1 MHQDCGTGVSPGGF
15 ESHRRDACAT
25 RAATVQGFNAR
36 TFVWGILTLFPF
48 LLAQAQSPIP
58 TQAELA
64 EAHRWAAAKFAGRI
78 EEPKPEPAIVVL
90 ANHDP
95 VQKNGRR
102 GGPMRIGDREF
113 SRGLYCHAPSKL
125 VVRLPGPGKTLTAV
139 AGVDSNDQT
148 SGGRGSV
155 DFSVHAGGA
164 EKFRSGVMHEG
175 MAGKPV
181 NVELHGANE
190 FELRVDETPDGI
202 SCDQADWAD
211 AKVILADGRELW
223 LADLPLQEGGGR
235 APLNTELPFT
245 FTYDGKP
252 AAELFKTWKLERKTT
267 PGRRG
272 DEADLTRT
280 NPPPPVGGYE
290 VTWTDPATAL
300 QVRLVGFEY
309 ADFPTVEWT
318 VYFKNTGPKETPLLT
333 DILALDLSL
342 ERGSEREFTLH
353 HHKGTFVRADDFEP
367 LTTTLAAKQELR
379 FAPPAGRPLGQVF
392 PYFNLEWQDEG
403 LIAVVGWPGQWF
415 AEFTRDNARGLHLVA
430 GQERTHLRLKPGEEI
445 RTPLVVLQFWKG
457 GDWLRA
463 QNVWRRWMVAHNIPR
478 PGGEA
483 PRPLLTPCSSHQFGE
498 MIQADEASQKLF
510 IDRYLEEKLN
520 PDYWWMDAG
529 WYVHYG
535 QGWPQ
540 VGTWE
545 VDPARFPHGLRAI
558 TDHAHAKSVKSIVW
572 FEPER
577 VTPGTFLYT
586 NNPAWLLGKDGGQ
599 KLLDLGHPEARTW
612 LINHVDR
619 MLTEQGID
627 LYRQDYNVDPL
638 NFWRDTDSEDRQ
650 GITENH
656 YVSGYLEFWDA
667 LRRRHPGL
675 LIDSCAS
682 GGHRN
687 DLETMRRSL
696 PFLRSD
702 FIQDAVGNQSHT
714 YGLSF
719 WLPYHGTGT
728 DQLNPYDLRSAL
740 ACPHFIAC
748 WDVRDRKLDYNFLR
762 KTVSDWRGYADNYL
776 GDYYPITPYSTS
788 NDAWL
793 GWQFDQPEQGR
804 GVVQAFRR
812 ANSVYESARFKLHGL
827 EAAALYLVTDL
838 DTPEAK
844 LQLSGRELMETGVG
858 LTLTQ
863 QPSAKIVTYKKVR

>member
-1 MHQDCGTGVSPGGF
+1 MKT
-15 ESHRRDACAT
+15 
-25 RAATVQGFNAR
+25 
-36 TFVWGILTLFPF
+36 LTLAMVVTW
-48 LLAQAQSPIP
+48 LSILIVGAQSTIASP
-58 TQAELA
+58 TEIAA
-64 EAHRWAAAKFAGRI
+64 AHRWAAAKFAGRV

-95 VQKNGRR
+95 VQKNGRHAR
-102 GGPMRIGDREF
+102 PLHLGERAF
-113 SRGLYCHAPSKL
+113 SHGLFCHAPSKL
-125 VVRLPGPGKTLTAV
+125 IVRLPGAGETFTAIT
-139 AGVDSNDQT
+139 GVDSNEQT

-155 DFSVHAGGA
+155 DFSVHVGGT

-175 MAGKPV
+175 VAGKPV
-181 NVELHGANE
+181 NVELDGATE
-190 FELRVDETPDGI
+190 FELRIEETPDGI

-235 APLNTELPFT
+235 APLTTDPPFT

-252 AAELFKTWKLERKTT
+252 SSELLTTWKLERKLT

-272 DEADLTRT
+272 DEADLTRS
-280 NPPPPVGGYE
+280 NPPLRVGGYE
-290 VTWTDPATAL
+290 LTWTDPATGL
-300 QVRLVGFEY
+300 QVRCVGVEY

-318 VYFKNTGPKETPLLT
+318 VYFKNTGVGDSPVLT
-333 DILALDLSL
+333 DILALDMRL
-342 ERGSEREFTLH
+342 ERSGSREFVLH

-367 LTTTLAAKQELR
+367 LTTSLAANQRLR
-379 FAPPAGRPLGQVF
+379 FAPPAGRPLGHVF
-392 PYFNLEWQDEG
+392 PYFNLEWQNEG
-403 LIAVVGWPGQWF
+403 MIAVVGWPGQWF
-415 AEFTRDNARGLHLVA
+415 AEFSRDKARGLRLVA
-430 GQERTHLRLKPGEEI
+430 GQERLHLRLKPGEEI

-478 PGGEA
+478 PGGTA

-529 WYVHYG
+529 WYLHYG

-545 VDPARFPHGLRAI
+545 VDTNRFPRGLRAI
-558 TDHAHAKSVKSIVW
+558 TDHAHAKGVKSIVW

-586 NNPAWLLGKDGGQ
+586 NNPAWLLGKGADQ
-599 KLLDLGHPEARTW
+599 KLLNLGNPEARAW

-619 MLTEQGID
+619 TLIEQGID

-638 NFWRDTDSEDRQ
+638 GFWRGTDAEDRQ

-656 YVSGYLEFWDA
+656 YVSGYLEFWDQ

-702 FIQDAVGNQSHT
+702 FIQDAVGNQCHT

-728 DQLNPYDLRSAL
+728 DQLTPYDLRSAL

-748 WDVRDRKLDYNFLR
+748 WDLRDRKLDYNFLR
-762 KTVSDWRGYADNYL
+762 QTIADWRSYADNYL
-776 GDYYPITPYSTS
+776 GDYYPLTPYTTS
-788 NDAWL
+788 SDAWL
-793 GWQFDQPEQGR
+793 GWQFDQPEPGR

-812 ANSVYESARFKLHGL
+812 ANSVYESARFKLRGL
-827 EAAALYLVTDL
+827 EAGARYLVRDL
-838 DTPEAK
+838 DTPDAK
-844 LQLSGRELMETGVG
+844 PQFTGRELMETGLV
-858 LTLTQ
+858 LTLAE
-863 QPSAKIVTYKKVR
+863 QPSARIVTYQKVQ

>member
-1 MHQDCGTGVSPGGF
+1 MKTL
-15 ESHRRDACAT
+15 
-25 RAATVQGFNAR
+25 
-36 TFVWGILTLFPF
+36 TFAILATLFP
-48 LLAQAQSPIP
+48 LLIARAQSTMPSP
-58 TQAELA
+58 AEIA
-64 EAHRWAAAKFAGRI
+64 DAHRWAAAKFGGVAQTR
-78 EEPKPEPAIVVL
+78 PVEPALLVL
-90 ANHDP
+90 ANHDA
-95 VQKNGRR
+95 VQKNSRNGK
-102 GGPMRIGDREF
+102 PMRIVDQ
-113 SRGLYCHAPSKL
+113 SYTRGLFCHAFSKII
-125 VVRLPGPGKTLTAV
+125 VRLPSPGGSFSAIV
-139 AGVDSNDQT
+139 SVDTNEQT

-155 DFSVHAGGA
+155 DFSVSVGGA
-164 EKFRSGVMHEG
+164 EKFRSGVMREG
-175 MAGKPV
+175 MPGKPV
-181 NVELHGANE
+181 AVVLGGATE
-190 FELRVDETPDGI
+190 FVIQVDETPDGI
-202 SCDQADWAD
+202 ACDQADWAD
-211 AKVILADGRELW
+211 AKVTLADGRELW
-223 LADLPLQEGGGR
+223 LADLPLQEGGER
-235 APLNTELPFT
+235 APLTTDPPFA

-252 AAELFKTWKLERKTT
+252 SAELLKTWKLERKTT
-267 PGRRG
+267 HGRRG
-272 DEADLTRT
+272 DEADLTRS

-290 VTWTDPATAL
+290 LTWTDPATAL
-300 QVRLVGFEY
+300 QVRCVGVEY

-318 VYFKNTGPKETPLLT
+318 VYFKNTGTTDTPVLS
-333 DILALDLSL
+333 DILALDTSF
-342 ERGSEREFTLH
+342 ERGGSREFLLH

-367 LTTTLAAKQELR
+367 LTTPLATNEKLR

-403 LIAVVGWPGQWF
+403 VIAVVGWPGQWF
-415 AEFTRDNARGLHLVA
+415 AEFSRDNARGLHLIA

-529 WYVHYG
+529 WYFHYG
-535 QGWPQ
+535 KGWPQ

-545 VDPARFPHGLRAI
+545 VDTNRFPRGLRAI
-558 TDHAHAKSVKSIVW
+558 TDYAHAKGVKSIVW

-586 NNPAWLLGKDGGQ
+586 NNPAWLLGKGDGQ
-599 KLLDLGHPEARTW
+599 KLLDLGNPEALAW
-612 LINHVDR
+612 LINHIDR
-619 MLTEQGID
+619 TLTEQGID

-638 NFWRDTDSEDRQ
+638 GYWRGTDTEDRQ

-656 YVSGYLEFWDA
+656 YVAGYLAFWDE

-702 FIQDAVGNQSHT
+702 FIQDAVGNQCHT

-728 DQLNPYDLRSAL
+728 DQLNPYDLRSAMD
-740 ACPHFIAC
+740 CPHFIAC
-748 WDVRDRKLDYNFLR
+748 WDLRDRKLDYNFLR
-762 KTVSDWRGYADNYL
+762 KTVADWRSYADDYL
-776 GDYYPITPYSTS
+776 GDYYPLTPYTTS

-793 GWQFDQPEQGR
+793 GWQFDQPAQGR

-812 ANSVYESARFKLHGL
+812 ANSIYESARFKLHGL
-827 EAAALYLVTDL
+827 ETGARYVVTDL

-844 LQLSGRELMETGVG
+844 SQLSGRELMETGLV
-858 LTLTQ
+858 LTLAE
-863 QPSAKIVTYKKVR
+863 QPSARIVTYKKVP